1 VTVPNELITA
11 FIIACLGG
19 LVVICGYFVKTW
31 IENLGGTITRLSDT
45 VSELTTVVHEV
56 KQEQA
61 LMRLRN
67 KQLTAEIRDLQQATC
82 IREDCPSKET
92 NPGMHRF
99 IPRTR
104 LTDLLPTRQGDASGE
119 FEALN
124 D

>member
-1 VTVPNELITA
+1 MPNELITA

-19 LVVICGYFVKTW
+19 LVGICGYFVKTW
-31 IENLGGTITRLSDT
+31 IENLGGTITRLGNT
-45 VSELTTVVHEV
+45 VEELTSVVHEV
-56 KQEQA
+56 KHEQA

-104 LTDLLPTRQGDASGE
+104 LTDLLPETRQGDASGE

>member
-1 VTVPNELITA
+1 MPNELITA

-31 IENLGGTITRLSDT
+31 IENLGSTITRLGNT
-45 VSELTTVVHEV
+45 VEELTSVVHEV

-67 KQLTAEIRDLQQATC
+67 KQLTHEMRELHAQAC
-82 IREDCPSKET
+82 VREDCPSKET
-92 NPGMHRF
+92 NPGMSRYL
-99 IPRTR
+99 PRTR
-104 LTDLLPTRQGDASGE
+104 LTDFIPADRALDDSGE
-119 FEALN
+119 HEAFG

>member
-1 VTVPNELITA
+1 MPNELITA

-19 LVVICGYFVKTW
+19 LVVICGYFIKTW
-31 IENLGGTITRLSDT
+31 IENLGGTITRLGNT
-45 VSELTTVVHEV
+45 VEELTSVVHEV

-92 NPGMHRF
+92 NPGMHRL

-104 LTDLLPTRQGDASGE
+104 LTDLLPETRQGDASGE

>member
-1 VTVPNELITA
+1 MPNELITA

-31 IENLGGTITRLSDT
+31 IENLGVTITRLGNT
-45 VSELTTVVHEV
+45 VEELTSVVHEV

-61 LMRLRN
+61 VMRLRN
-67 KQLTAEIRDLQQATC
+67 KHLLMEIRELQATSC
-82 IREDCPSKET
+82 QREDCPSKET

-104 LTDLLPTRQGDASGE
+104 LTDLLPETRQGDASGE

>member
-1 VTVPNELITA
+1 MLDHTLITA
-11 FIIACLGG
+11 FIVACLGL
-19 LVVICGYFVKTW
+19 LVLICGFFVKTW
-31 IENLGGTITRLSDT
+31 IENLGGTITKLSDT
-45 VSELTTVVHEV
+45 VEELTSVVHEV

-67 KQLTAEIRDLQQATC
+67 KQLTMEMRDLQASAC
-82 IREDCPSKET
+82 VREDCPAKET
-92 NPGMHRF
+92 NPGTHRF

-104 LTDLLPTRQGDASGE
+104 ITDLLPELTDESGE